1 MSDKTIA
8 DKDAIEPDVMK
19 NGCIASGRAYKWFG

>member
-8 DKDAIEPDVMK
+8 DKDAIEQGINVTKKYLEMELR
-19 NGCIASGRAYKWFG
+19 C